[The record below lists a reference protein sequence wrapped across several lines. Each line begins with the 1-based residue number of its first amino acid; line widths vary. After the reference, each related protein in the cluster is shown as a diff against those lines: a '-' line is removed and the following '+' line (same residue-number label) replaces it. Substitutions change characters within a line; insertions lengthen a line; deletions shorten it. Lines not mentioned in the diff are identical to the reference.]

1 MALNLNSIAQ
11 GLLGAVFAVRVF
23 DGTKPW
29 WSRAGYALVAADCF
43 SDVLKDKVEQ
53 RELGAVGSAGSAP
66 SALSALSKPLQFQAH
81 TVRTLQDRVAYIHK
95 QMIQG
100 TRDPKVYE
108 LARSVVSKR
117 NADGSWAVPE
127 KDNWAEAQALFNE
140 VRKRVRYV
148 FDPIDYDAFQT
159 ARRTLEMN
167 SGDCDDY
174 SSLLGA
180 MCRSVG
186 LNVRTRVVQTKD
198 SDTWN
203 HIYLVVN
210 IGGTW
215 KALDASMAKPAGWEV
230 PKDWVTKVQDFEVV
244 E

>member
-1 MALNLNSIAQ
+1 MALNINTIAQ

-29 WSRAGYALVAADCF
+29 WSRTGYALVAADCF
-43 SDVLKDKVEQ
+43 GDVLKSNTEQ
-53 RELGAVGSAGSAP
+53 RELGALNDGP
-66 SALSALSKPLQFQAH
+66 LSKLSKPLEFSPH
-81 TVRTLQDRVAYIHK
+81 TVRTLQDRVAYIHR
-95 QMIQG
+95 QMIAG

-108 LARSVVSKR
+108 LARAVVSKK
-117 NADGSWAVPE
+117 NPDGSWAVPE

-148 FDPIDYDAFQT
+148 FDPTDYDAFQS
-159 ARRTLEMN
+159 ARRTLEMQ

-180 MCRSVG
+180 LCRSVG
-186 LNVRTRVVQTKD
+186 LQVRTRVVQTKE

-210 IGGTW
+210 IGGEW
-215 KALDASMAKPAGWEV
+215 KALDASMNKPAGWEV
-230 PKDWVTKVQDFEVV
+230 PADWVVKKQDYDVV